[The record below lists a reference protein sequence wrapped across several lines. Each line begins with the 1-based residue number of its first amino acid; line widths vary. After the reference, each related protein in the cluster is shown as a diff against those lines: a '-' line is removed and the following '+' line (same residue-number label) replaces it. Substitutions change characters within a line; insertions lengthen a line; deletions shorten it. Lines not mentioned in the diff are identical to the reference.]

1 NTMTLS
7 KKTIRPFRDNLAT
20 DNFDYK
26 PNF

>member
-1 NTMTLS
+1 MTLS

>member
-1 NTMTLS
+1 TLS

>member
-1 NTMTLS
+1 S
-7 KKTIRPFRDNLAT
+7 KKTIRPFRDNLVT